1 MLYDIIN
8 LILIVILSKQVYSY
22 MDKEYTPQM
31 EHMDMSLFESSNG
44 NYNPTTTKSDL
55 KSKLEKLEQTLLA
68 NVYYRKNKYLKERDE
83 KAVFDVLSPPEQRVE
98 ERQYNYNNINT
109 GIRTRGEPDD
119 YQMIGLLYNS
129 TINKNY
135 QLYGRRIYPGSYE
148 WEYYIRGRDA
158 GGLDFK
164 FPLNYK
170 QELIDDGEI
179 QLPIDNNTYKIK
191 LYNYDQPRYNPY
203 DIL

>member
-8 LILIVILSKQVYSY
+8 LILIVILGKQVYSY
-22 MDKEYTPQM
+22 MDKNVSQM
-31 EHMDMSLFESSNG
+31 EHMDMSLFDTNG
-44 NYNPTTTKSDL
+44 NYNPSTTTKSDL
-55 KSKLEKLEQTLLA
+55 KSKLEKLEQSLLA

-98 ERQYNYNNINT
+98 ERQYNYNINT

-119 YQMIGLLYNS
+119 YQLIGLLYNS

-170 QELIDDGEI
+170 QEFIDDNEI
-179 QLPIDNNTYKIK
+179 QLPIDNNSYKIK